1 MITEQQRIE
10 AVKIFKQGE
19 DERELI
25 KDRPD
30 WTQEDMEQ
38 SIERTIDSL
47 KAIGISEDQ
56 IPKLYREEF
65 AEDIFNSEKE
75 RYTAEIARLL
85 LKEYPNT
92 PKPKDLPGIV
102 EAVGIFKEYAL
113 EQLKELEVK
122 LEGNPR
128 VDIDKCM
135 QGLLVAC
142 NTVQGNLDQIEDGSE
157 ANQRKSLKT
166 FWDHYVKHQG
176 RLYGEVPAKHLG
188 QTDLSKLN
196 DLLLIPSE
204 QPFIKLGRSIQRGR
218 FKTEKGSENPTA
230 EISGIVDT
238 GQYTKK
244 SKNKTPK
251 NLKRVSNKL
260 IATAELAPKQG
271 EESEVVRAIAEKWAS
286 TACNLGPKTDAALA
300 TIEAFWLKR
309 KDSKGELTL
318 KIQDIA
324 EAIGY
329 KPHNDGSFHPYALD
343 TVREAVRGLA
353 RLDIMI
359 KPQIIRGQE
368 VRGQQAL
375 LDIEYIEFK
384 KNGPQ
389 ISNQDEY
396 IKADQ
401 VISPGRD
408 KPEYHW
414 NIIVIRPNSFF
425 RAVVD
430 KGLTK
435 ATDFTKY
442 KLDSVHE
449 RLELYLLDYLES
461 LWRISWRVE
470 RGAKHIMI
478 RTLLSEGME
487 YRDLLKPKRKRQII
501 ENLEKSLEKLQEMGN
516 VGYFEYPKQYFDFID
531 NTGGKRI
538 TGRLFDKILDLQIYI
553 EAGPKYKAKYS
564 GKLKP
569 PKLSDT
575 VQELQDYIVNSET
588 SNAMIAEQLS
598 ITTKTV
604 NNWLSG
610 KNKPSAKAE
619 QHIKELLENKDKNP
633 ELDLF

>member
-1 MITEQQRIE
+1 MITEQQRTE

-92 PKPKDLPGIV
+92 PQPKDLPGIV

-113 EQLKELEVK
+113 EQLKELEEK
-122 LEGNPR
+122 LGNNPR

-142 NTVQGNLDQIEDGSE
+142 NTVEGNLDQIEDSSE
-157 ANQRKSLKT
+157 ASQRESLKT
-166 FWDHYVKHQG
+166 FWSHYVKHQG

-188 QTDLSKLN
+188 QTDLAKLN
-196 DLLLIPSE
+196 DLSLIPSE

-230 EISGIVDT
+230 EISGTVDT
-238 GQYTKK
+238 GQYNKFKK
-244 SKNKTPK
+244 
-251 NLKRVSNKL
+251 VSNKL

-329 KPHNDGSFHPYALD
+329 KPKINGSFQQDALD

-384 KNGPQ
+384 KNTQQ

-396 IKADQ
+396 IRADQ
-401 VISPGRD
+401 VIAPGRD

-442 KLDSVHE
+442 RLDSVHE

-569 PKLSDT
+569 PTLSDT
-575 VQELQDYIVNSET
+575 VQELQDYIIESET
-588 SNAMIAEQLS
+588 SNAMISEQLS

-619 QHIKELLENKDKNP
+619 QQIKDLLESKDKNP